1 MNSTALCT
9 HTTFYYGHPGCFCF
23 LAIVDRAAKNTDK
36 QESLLWQ
43 ATCAVAGWC
52 WLPLATTHTKAV
64 KFFCQDEVLRV
75 NQSDEREVNQSD
87 ERHVNQSDVRH
98 ANEVVSITHA

>member
-1 MNSTALCT
+1 MC
-9 HTTFYYGHPGCFCF
+9 CC
-23 LAIVDRAAKNTDK
+23 R
-36 QESLLWQ
+36 
-43 ATCAVAGWC
+43 VA
-52 WLPLATTHTKAV
+52 LATAGHHAYIGSKV
-64 KFFCQDEVLRV
+64 FFCQDEVLRINQSDERQV